1 MHFSVLVVGKDKDDV
16 IGQLEYYS
24 EDREVESYLNVPFD
38 DVVGDVVDDVLDRYE
53 SEYKGLIEKQKVTPT
68 MFPLHI
74 RREI

>member
-38 DVVGDVVDDVLDRYE
+38 DVVDDVLDRYE
-53 SEYKGLIEKQKVTPT
+53 SEYKGLIEKQKVILT
-68 MFPLHI
+68 MFPLYI